1 MQVQSLGWEDPLEKG
16 MAIHSIQ
23 YPCLGNPTD
32 REAWQLTV
40 CGVERVG
47 YDLVTK
53 QQQCMDSWY
62 IIM

>member
-47 YDLVTK
+47 HDLVSK
-53 QQQCMDSWY
+53 QQP
-62 IIM
+62 